1 MNDLIFTIDAETRKA
16 TASKTFMGITG
27 ENLQDNLIFDFKNEF
42 IDGVGILELE
52 SNGNKY
58 IYGMQKI
65 QNRYVVPIQ
74 SSMLAYKGKAK
85 TQLKVVNESTGAI
98 FKSRIFEIP
107 VLEAISA
114 TDPAPAGN
122 LQDKTVTPTTTEQEI
137 TADTGYSGLG
147 TVTVEAVTS
156 EIDANIE
163 AGNIKKD
170 VSILG
175 VTGTYTGGTEEIGA
189 LIDGTI
195 TSVTSDVQ
203 TIKYAAFYGCT
214 SLTSVNLPNVI
225 SINVM
230 AFNGCTSL
238 TNVNLPS
245 ATTIGTQDSQL
256 LGVFNGCTSLTNIYL
271 PSATII
277 YDDAFRNCSNLTNA
291 IFDNLTE
298 MRTYVFR
305 SCTSLTDITIG
316 TNSVCQIYSNSIPAS
331 ATHHI
336 TIHVPSNLIASYQ
349 TATNW
354 ATLYNNGYI
363 DFVAIE

>member
-238 TNVNLPS
+238 TN
-245 ATTIGTQDSQL
+245 
-256 LGVFNGCTSLTNIYL
+256 IYL